1 MFDLGRLMTLL
12 IGVFGLYQ
20 VNAFGAPPT
29 NLLNN
34 AGFEA
39 IQGTQV
45 LNWSTP
51 EYWSGSVS
59 PAAEP
64 DAARSGKRSARL
76 TSAEKQG
83 RHWGRVLQSVRVR
96 GLTGRR
102 FRYSMWAKGS
112 GEFVLGCIE
121 YRSAEKYKPHYKY
134 HWQETPVRLGDRWQ
148 EVVFEFSVPDPE
160 VRALAVVA
168 EVRGEG
174 SEALL
179 DDAAFVR
186 YQTLGYSL

>member
-1 MFDLGRLMTLL
+1 MRSMWFVIALL
-12 IGVFGLYQ
+12 VGVFGLNQ
-20 VNAFGAPPT
+20 VNAFGGPPT
-29 NLLNN
+29 NVLSN

-39 IQGTQV
+39 NQGGQV
-45 LNWSTP
+45 LSWSTP

-64 DAARSGKRSARL
+64 DAVRSGKRSARL
-76 TSAEKQG
+76 TAAEKQG

-96 GLTGRR
+96 GLTARR
-102 FRYSMWAKGS
+102 FRYSMWARGS
-112 GEFVLGCIE
+112 GEFILGCIE

-134 HWQETPVRLGDRWQ
+134 RWQETPVRLGDRWQ
-148 EVVFEFSVPDPE
+148 EVVFEFSVPDPD

-186 YQTLGYSL
+186 YQALGYSM